1 MKKRSD
7 VTRITL
13 RVPTSLYI
21 QMTQCAEKD
30 YQTLNDFII
39 DCIVNGI
46 RFTEHAEDFFVAGLQ
61 KWLLSDVG
69 TEWARRYVAGI
80 VEDMVEERTREEVMS
95 IFEGFHKM
103 QKVEELLKKY
113 LQELPEK

>member
-1 MKKRSD
+1 
-7 VTRITL
+7 
-13 RVPTSLYI
+13 
-21 QMTQCAEKD
+21 
-30 YQTLNDFII
+30 
-39 DCIVNGI
+39 
-46 RFTEHAEDFFVAGLQ
+46 
-61 KWLLSDVG
+61 VG